1 MATRVEVGSISSLT
15 GVPGLGELSKEDA
28 LTRTYFGQ
36 AGDAP
41 GPPSALLLEGKSPLR
56 SPVRLL
62 PLPRLAP
69 KPFSKEKAAAAD
81 VTPLWPSPARPSPA
95 GGPSQDVASGHL
107 NEKMPSLAGQE
118 VGSRDR
124 PRSASL
130 YPKAAFP
137 RPTPNP
143 VIFFES
149 TKANPA
155 LGKGAREAN
164 AGVSQGPASAPR
176 PEVAAKPAPPARKP
190 VGSLPRPASLPQDSR
205 PVATPEETG
214 PKEPLSKASSVEDAG
229 GTAPE
234 PPRPRPKRRPVSAI
248 FTESIQIP
256 KPGPGGVAG
265 AGKLPPTPPEKT
277 WVRRPRP
284 LSVDLTAR
292 FESRE
297 ALARKA
303 AEEATAGPA
312 AQQRGPETPDPEPR
326 VDRECL
332 VKAEAP
338 PQDPDSNFLRVAQ
351 KIQERKERLLCQQG
365 GMGSLRTE
373 GGPARVTLIG
383 AQGLGEEKA
392 TLDGEPETAAKEP
405 QSALPRPGKGQD
417 MAEVRSRGAE
427 GETQVWGEQ
436 APRGGMKNRIGLFG
450 EEGASALAAGSE
462 SPPATPESPAVP
474 LEPEKAGVSV
484 QERIKGWATE
494 SSEAKP
500 ELRRRAVQTR
510 PLSADLTKLFS
521 SSASS
526 NDVRYEKCLEL
537 SGELPREPREKPK
550 DRHGVEGTSVTRSP
564 WKSGPPWEKPRQT
577 ERKDSSDRVPGG
589 AQGESAVG
597 ARSPS
602 EGTPDDEGSFQTV
615 WATVFDNHVEKHT
628 VAAPSGRSPWATTPR
643 DLADISEPKSRL
655 LGPRSSFPQTA
666 ALKREWLEDPDLERG
681 GGAAFSSCEP
691 RQHRTSSPLGRHPG
705 GEKGSHHPFLKLLE
719 SAPAPER
726 VEPRYDVV
734 HAFGERAHSEAV
746 PTAPEEKALTL
757 RSGRSR
763 PPPSQEV
770 THAVTAAD
778 PKCRPEGQVG
788 SVQRASLIWEARG
801 TREVSGPKPEFH
813 REPKDTHGGSCPS
826 PRWTGGVAV
835 SWHKAGVGLSEG
847 RASEPR
853 PEATSS
859 RTTLE
864 AQQPGTE
871 GAGIQPG
878 ERALPRAA
886 PPEPLP
892 RAKDEADD
900 SRVQPQTDVPGQTV
914 PLAMAGSQEP
924 EARRRRASPGDQRLD
939 RWRRRT
945 LPHDVKFDEFSFLP
959 PEHSSRA
966 EPRADHLSPTGP
978 GALGKPQLLP
988 GREGTRQGSPDTS
1001 LDRVLPAAKQ
1011 GSPVEPKATFFAV
1024 TYQIPDTQKA
1034 KSVVRPGPENWT
1046 EPSRKAAPPLSPL
1059 FYTPTSVSL
1068 NREELLETVGG
1079 KNRAPGREREH
1090 ASFPKPT
1097 EHPASLGDRI
1107 LGSRGER
1114 ISDADALWVRRGP
1127 GGGGGFQNGW
1137 RDSGNKTPPG
1147 GAPQTPPAFRSPPKA
1162 SELLVRRKP
1171 EAVSETFPGKAKAGY
1186 RSSVLDIDALMA
1198 EYQRPPAGS
1207 PREAQEWMAGPP
1219 AELRGLDPERPGL
1232 QGEAD
1237 QRRRSLKERPEAEAP
1252 QRQASF
1258 AETNPGS
1265 TPGSGKYLAETPG
1278 AATHK
1283 VSSPLW
1289 GPPHSAPPE
1298 KNPGAS
1304 LGPAAGPRKKGPG
1317 IPEDGKTFVSKHHS
1331 AKCQHPPAE
1340 SKPATGW
1347 ADPGAGASMQP
1358 RSSPADQRKG
1368 TPRKSPGKG
1377 EESGVAPWADHLRDL
1392 GRSPLDVKRAY
1403 SEKGPPLKIRE
1414 GLSIMQEARER
1425 RQEQP
1430 KGRPSLP
1437 RESAE
1442 ARDTKAGL
1450 CRQESGNRDSQKGSP
1465 RDLGRERALPD
1476 NEPPLRQVS
1485 PTTAGPRRSH
1495 SFCKDRRTGPFVD
1508 QLKQCFSRRT
1518 PEAKDTDTLVQEADS
1533 QYGTWPD
1540 QRQSGESLAP
1550 ESPSPDSSAT
1560 SAWKQPPSSRL
1571 SSLSSQTEVTSAGDQ
1586 HDCSREQRSTSVDQ
1600 SSTDLEST
1608 DGMEGLPPPDAY
1620 PAKKVDDFPFIDQT
1634 SVLDSSALKTRV
1646 QLSKRSRRRAP
1657 TAHSLRR
1664 SHTSELDGRS
1674 AWEEEAHSAWMFRD
1688 STEEK
1693 SPRKE
1698 ESDEEE
1704 RTPRA
1709 ERTPVCRPQ
1718 RMPVFPG
1725 VDPAALKAQLHKR
1738 PEADSPSETSGWA
1751 PQPKTP
1757 KSPFQPG
1764 ALGSRVLPSSMEKDE
1779 RLEEPSPQWLK
1790 ELKSKKRQSLYENQA

>member
-15 GVPGLGELSKEDA
+15 GVPGLGELSKEEA
-28 LTRTYFGQ
+28 LTRTYFRQ

-41 GPPSALLLEGKSPLR
+41 GPPSTLLLEGKSPLR

-69 KPFSKEKAAAAD
+69 KPFSKEKAAD
-81 VTPLWPSPARPSPA
+81 VTPLWPSLARPSPA
-95 GGPSQDVASGHL
+95 GGLSQDVASGRL
-107 NEKMPSLAGQE
+107 NEKMPGLAGQE
-118 VGSRDR
+118 AGSGDR
-124 PRSASL
+124 PRNVSL
-130 YPKAAFP
+130 FPKAAISQP
-137 RPTPNP
+137 MPNP
-143 VIFFES
+143 VIFES
-149 TKANPA
+149 NKAGPA
-155 LGKGAREAN
+155 LGKGACEAN
-164 AGVSQGPASAPR
+164 AGMSQGPASAPR

-205 PVATPEETG
+205 TVATPEDTG

-248 FTESIQIP
+248 FTESIQTP
-256 KPGPGGVAG
+256 KPGPSGVA
-265 AGKLPPTPPEKT
+265 AVGKLPPTPPEKT

-297 ALARKA
+297 ALARKVA
-303 AEEATAGPA
+303 DEATAGPT
-312 AQQRGPETPDPEPR
+312 AQQRGPERPDPEPR

-338 PQDPDSNFLRVAQ
+338 PHDPDSDFLQVAQ
-351 KIQERKERLLCQQG
+351 KIQERKERLLLKQG
-365 GMGSLRTE
+365 EMGSLRTA
-373 GGPARVTLIG
+373 GGPARVTPTS

-392 TLDGEPETAAKEP
+392 KLDREPEKAAKDP
-405 QSALPRPGKGQD
+405 QSPLPRPGKGQD
-417 MAEVRSRGAE
+417 MAEVRSREAA
-427 GETQVWGEQ
+427 GETRVGGEQ
-436 APRGGMKNRIGLFG
+436 TPRGGVKNRIGLFG
-450 EEGASALAAGSE
+450 EEGASALAAGFE
-462 SPPATPESPAVP
+462 SPPATPESPAIP
-474 LEPEKAGVSV
+474 PEPEKAGVSV

-500 ELRRRAVQTR
+500 ELRRRVVQTR

-521 SSASS
+521 SAASS
-526 NDVRYEKCLEL
+526 NEVRYEKCLEL

-564 WKSGPPWEKPRQT
+564 WKPGLPREKPRQT
-577 ERKDSSDRVPGG
+577 ERKDSFDRVPGG
-589 AQGESAVG
+589 ARGESAVG

-602 EGTPDDEGSFQTV
+602 EGTPDDDGSFQTV
-615 WATVFDNHVEKHT
+615 WATVFENHVEKHT
-628 VAAPSGRSPWATTPR
+628 ITAPSGRSPWATTPA
-643 DLADISEPKSRL
+643 DLANVSEPRSRL
-655 LGPRSSFPQTA
+655 LGPRSSFPQTT

-681 GGAAFSSCEP
+681 GGTAFSSGEP
-691 RQHRTSSPLGRHPG
+691 RQHRVSSLLGRHPG
-705 GEKGSHHPFLKLLE
+705 GEKGSHHPFLKLPE

-734 HAFGERAHSEAV
+734 HAVGERAHSEAV
-746 PTAPEEKALTL
+746 LTAPEEKALTL
-757 RSGRSR
+757 RSSRSR

-770 THAVTAAD
+770 THAMTPAD

-788 SVQRASLIWEARG
+788 SVQRAGLIWEARG

-835 SWHKAGVGLSEG
+835 SWHKAAVGLSEG
-847 RASEPR
+847 RGTEPS
-853 PEATSS
+853 PEAASA

-864 AQQPGTE
+864 AQHPGTE

-878 ERALPRAA
+878 ERAPPRGA

-892 RAKDEADD
+892 RARDEADD
-900 SRVQPQTDVPGQTV
+900 SRVQLQADVLGQTG

-924 EARRRRASPGDQRLD
+924 EARRRRVSPGDQRLD

-945 LPHDVKFDEFSFLP
+945 LPHDVKFDEFSLLP

-966 EPRADHLSPTGP
+966 EPRGDHLSPTAP

-988 GREGTRQGSPDTS
+988 GREGTGQGSPGTS
-1001 LDRVLPAAKQ
+1001 LDWVLPAAKQ

-1034 KSVVRPGPENWT
+1034 KNVVRPGPENWT

-1059 FYTPTSVSL
+1059 SYTPTSVPL

-1079 KNRAPGREREH
+1079 KNRALGREREH
-1090 ASFPKPT
+1090 TSFPKPT

-1107 LGSRGER
+1107 LGSPGER
-1114 ISDADALWVRRGP
+1114 ISDADAVWVRRGP
-1127 GGGGGFQNGW
+1127 EGGGGFQNGW
-1137 RDSGNKTPPG
+1137 KDSGNKTSPG

-1162 SELLVRRKP
+1162 SELLVRRKT

-1207 PREAQEWMAGPP
+1207 PREAQEWMAGSP
-1219 AELRGLDPERPGL
+1219 AELRGSDPERPGP
-1232 QGEAD
+1232 QDEAD

-1258 AETNPGS
+1258 AETSPGS

-1289 GPPHSAPPE
+1289 GAPHSAPPE

-1304 LGPAAGPRKKGPG
+1304 SGPAAGPRKKGSG
-1317 IPEDGKTFVSKHHS
+1317 IPEDEKKTFVSKHHS
-1331 AKCQHPPAE
+1331 AKCQHPSAE
-1340 SKPATGW
+1340 SKPATAW
-1347 ADPGAGASMQP
+1347 VDPGGGASVQP
-1358 RSSPADQRKG
+1358 KSSPADQRKG
-1368 TPRKSPGKG
+1368 TPRKPPGRG
-1377 EESGVAPWADHLRDL
+1377 EESGVVPWADHLRDL

-1442 ARDTKAGL
+1442 ARDTKTGL
-1450 CRQESGNRDSQKGSP
+1450 CRQESGNRDSQK
-1465 RDLGRERALPD
+1465 
-1476 NEPPLRQVS
+1476 
-1485 PTTAGPRRSH
+1485 
-1495 SFCKDRRTGPFVD
+1495 D

-1518 PEAKDTDTLVQEADS
+1518 PEAKDTDTLVQETDS

-1550 ESPSPDSSAT
+1550 ESPSPDSSAA

-1586 HDCSREQRSTSVDQ
+1586 HDCSREQRSTSVDR

-1608 DGMEGLPPPDAY
+1608 DGMEGPPPPDAC

-1664 SHTSELDGRS
+1664 SRTSEPDGRS
-1674 AWEEEAHSAWMFRD
+1674 AWEEEADSAWMFRD

-1709 ERTPVCRPQ
+1709 ERTPVSRPQ

-1725 VDPAALKAQLHKR
+1725 VDPAALKAQLYKR
-1738 PEADSPSETSGWA
+1738 PDSPNETPGWA

-1764 ALGSRVLPSSMEKDE
+1764 VLGSRVLPSSMEKDE
-1779 RLEEPSPQWLK
+1779 RSEEPSPQWLK